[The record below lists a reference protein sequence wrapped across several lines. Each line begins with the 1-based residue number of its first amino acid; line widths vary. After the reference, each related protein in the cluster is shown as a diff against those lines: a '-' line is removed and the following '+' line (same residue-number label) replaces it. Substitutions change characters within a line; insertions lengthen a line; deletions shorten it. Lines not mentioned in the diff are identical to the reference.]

1 MAIVPVLPFAQVAG
15 ENSNVNV
22 SITPGASA
30 KTTDAYSPSPVSID
44 VGDSVIWTNNDPPS
58 VHTAVSGTPSEGP
71 DGKFGGTPESPF
83 SEIIVPG
90 ATSSHTFTESGE
102 YPYYCVLHPSMVG
115 RVIVGQSEESITVR
129 TDKSVYEIGDDVKI
143 TGQVEPP
150 NPDLQVLLR
159 ITNEDGELVRLDVA
173 SVEEGG
179 RYRYEFNTGGALFE
193 ANKSY
198 SVSVA
203 YRSAVAETEFSI
215 TRPERG
221 CEGLAPTISG
231 TDRDDVLVGTDGNDV
246 IDGLRGN
253 DVIQGKDGNDIICG
267 GPGFDEI
274 HGGNGDDRVYG
285 GRGNDELHGDLGN
298 DRLWGGTGWDKLFGG
313 AGDDAIFGG
322 KGNDMLQGEE
332 DDDRLDGQD
341 GQDVLDG
348 VPDDDIP
355 TSSRNIILDPLD
367 DEYDAGDSVEI
378 SGMIDNVDSKE
389 DEVTIRI
396 DGPDSETETVTLDDD
411 EFSWEYDIPDP
422 ADDGIYSVEVE
433 YDNESVFTYFF
444 IDDDNDLNVV
454 TDKDTYEFGDNVEI
468 AGEVNDP
475 QLDVEEVEITVYG
488 PDGDT
493 VAGMDEEAVELDG
506 DAFEID
512 FDLDDDEDA
521 HGIYAV
527 LVTYNNDDDEEGYV
541 IFEVESDG
549 GSSITASLSKTGYRQ
564 GEEVRITGEV
574 EEVEGNDDV
583 VLVVLDP
590 DGDEIHDD
598 AAEPETDGSFGFEFT
613 LDDYAKTGSYEVTLS
628 YIQADNDQVLLF
640 SVTTSGG
647 GNEDPLD
654 IQVDL
659 DRTAYDPGDDVDITG
674 VIKDGREGEMVAITV
689 HEADGGSDRVDTEI
703 VSGDG
708 EFSAVYILSDIADDG
723 IYQIEIE
730 FGREDS
736 VFTFFIVDEEEDEI
750 NVITDQDSYVPG
762 EDVTIAGEVEDQVV
776 GVNDVEI
783 TIVDPSGEHVLSR
796 EAVEMDESGTFEY
809 DAFELDVGALH
820 GRYAVIVE
828 YDGEE
833 KGFFIFEVE
842 SRNRESILVQP
853 VDDEFY
859 RPGEEVIIEGATNKF
874 ETGRRVF
881 LKVLDPDGIGLFNTS
896 AVPESSGS
904 FEFRFVL
911 DSNAKRGDY
920 SVFVWYA
927 GQKGDT
933 IFTVTDIG

>member
-468 AGEVNDP
+468 AEKS
-475 QLDVEEVEITVYG
+475 
-488 PDGDT
+488 
-493 VAGMDEEAVELDG
+493 M
-506 DAFEID
+506 
-512 FDLDDDEDA
+512 
-521 HGIYAV
+521 
-527 LVTYNNDDDEEGYV
+527 
-541 IFEVESDG
+541 
-549 GSSITASLSKTGYRQ
+549 
-564 GEEVRITGEV
+564 
-574 EEVEGNDDV
+574 
-583 VLVVLDP
+583 
-590 DGDEIHDD
+590 
-598 AAEPETDGSFGFEFT
+598 
-613 LDDYAKTGSYEVTLS
+613 TLS
-628 YIQADNDQVLLF
+628 
-640 SVTTSGG
+640 S
-647 GNEDPLD
+647 
-654 IQVDL
+654 
-659 DRTAYDPGDDVDITG
+659 
-674 VIKDGREGEMVAITV
+674 M
-689 HEADGGSDRVDTEI
+689 
-703 VSGDG
+703 
-708 EFSAVYILSDIADDG
+708 
-723 IYQIEIE
+723 
-730 FGREDS
+730 
-736 VFTFFIVDEEEDEI
+736 
-750 NVITDQDSYVPG
+750 
-762 EDVTIAGEVEDQVV
+762 
-776 GVNDVEI
+776 
-783 TIVDPSGEHVLSR
+783 
-796 EAVEMDESGTFEY
+796 
-809 DAFELDVGALH
+809 
-820 GRYAVIVE
+820 
-828 YDGEE
+828 
-833 KGFFIFEVE
+833 
-842 SRNRESILVQP
+842 
-853 VDDEFY
+853 
-859 RPGEEVIIEGATNKF
+859 
-874 ETGRRVF
+874 
-881 LKVLDPDGIGLFNTS
+881 LK
-896 AVPESSGS
+896 
-904 FEFRFVL
+904 R
-911 DSNAKRGDY
+911 
-920 SVFVWYA
+920 
-927 GQKGDT
+927 
-933 IFTVTDIG
+933 